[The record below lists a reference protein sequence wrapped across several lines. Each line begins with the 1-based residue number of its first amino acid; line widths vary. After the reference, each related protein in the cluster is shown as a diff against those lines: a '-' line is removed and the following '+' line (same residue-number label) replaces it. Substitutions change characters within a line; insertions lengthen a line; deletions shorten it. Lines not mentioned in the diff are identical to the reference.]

1 MTSIRQAQSKG
12 SGMSVA
18 AATLSSQPGL
28 EVRRERRRPV
38 MRRFLQH
45 RLAVSGVVVIAV
57 MIAVAIAAPLLAPDD
72 PIGLGDEQLAPPSW
86 QHWLGTD
93 DYGRDVLSRLIYGSR
108 ISLEVGLISVSIALV
123 AGTLIGV
130 ASAYFGGWLDVV
142 LSRTSDVV
150 FSFPDILL
158 AIGLMAM
165 LGPNLRNVM
174 IALGIIYTPIFARV
188 CRASTLMVLTHQYL
202 DAARVTGVPHRMILW
217 RHVLPNILSPLIVQ
231 TSVTFAF
238 AILTEAAL
246 SFIGLGA
253 QPPTPSWGLMLN
265 SARQLVYTN
274 AWLSV
279 YPGVAIM
286 LAVLSFNFIGDGLQ
300 DALDPRAQR
309 H

>member
-1 MTSIRQAQSKG
+1 MTSIRREQAKG

-38 MRRFLQH
+38 VRRFLQH

-86 QHWLGTD
+86 RHLLGTD
-93 DYGRDVLSRLIYGSR
+93 DYGRDVWSRLIYGSR

-130 ASAYFGGWLDVV
+130 SSAYFGGWLDVV
-142 LSRTSDVV
+142 FSRASDVV

-188 CRASTLMVLTHQYL
+188 CRASTMVVLTHQYL

>member
-1 MTSIRQAQSKG
+1 
-12 SGMSVA
+12 MSVA
-18 AATLSSQPGL
+18 ATTMASPTTSQVVP
-28 EVRRERRRPV
+28 RERRHPV
-38 MRRFLQH
+38 LTRFLRH

-57 MIAVAIAAPLLAPDD
+57 MIAVAIAAPVLAPYD
-72 PIGLGDEQLAPPSW
+72 PIGLGDVQLAPPSR

-93 DYGRDVLSRLIYGSR
+93 DFGRDVLSRLIYGSR
-108 ISLEVGLISVSIALV
+108 ISLEVALISVSIALV
-123 AGTLIGV
+123 AGTVIGV
-130 ASAYFGGWLDVV
+130 VSAYFGGWLDTA
-142 LSRTSDVV
+142 LSRTNDVI

-165 LGPNLRNVM
+165 LGPSLRNVM

-188 CRASTLMVLTHQYL
+188 CRASTLVVLTHQYL

-217 RHVLPNILSPLIVQ
+217 RHVLPNILAPLIVQ

-265 SARQLVYTN
+265 AARQLVYTN

>member
-1 MTSIRQAQSKG
+1 
-12 SGMSVA
+12 MSA
-18 AATLSSQPGL
+18 AATTIVGQPGL
-28 EVRRERRRPV
+28 AVRQERRHPV
-38 MRRFLQH
+38 LRRFLRH
-45 RLAVSGVVVIAV
+45 RLAVSGVVVITL
-57 MIAVAIAAPLLAPDD
+57 MIVVAVAAPVLAPDD
-72 PIGLGDEQLAPPSW
+72 PIGLGDEQLAPPSRA
-86 QHWLGTD
+86 HWLGTD
-93 DYGRDVLSRLIYGSR
+93 DFGRDILSRLIYGSR
-108 ISLEVGLISVSIALV
+108 ISLEVALISVSIALV
-123 AGTLIGV
+123 AGTLVGV
-130 ASAYFGGWLDVV
+130 ASAYFGGWLDTVP
-142 LSRTSDVV
+142 SRASDVI

-165 LGPNLRNVM
+165 LGPSLRNVM
-174 IALGIIYTPIFARV
+174 IALGVIYTPIFARV
-188 CRASTLMVLTHQYL
+188 CRASTLVVLTQQYL
-202 DAARVTGVPHRMILW
+202 EAARVTGVPHRLILW
-217 RHVLPNILSPLIVQ
+217 RHVLPNILAPLIVQ

-265 SARQLVYTN
+265 AARQLVYTN

-279 YPGVAIM
+279 YPGLAIM

>member
-1 MTSIRQAQSKG
+1 
-12 SGMSVA
+12 MSA
-18 AATLSSQPGL
+18 AATTIARQSGL
-28 EVRRERRRPV
+28 VVRQDRQRPV
-38 MRRFLQH
+38 LRRFLRH
-45 RLAVSGVVVIAV
+45 RLAVSGVVVIAL
-57 MIAVAIAAPLLAPDD
+57 MIVVAVAAPVLATDD
-72 PIGLGDEQLAPPSW
+72 PIGLGDEQLASPSW
-86 QHWLGTD
+86 RHWLGTD
-93 DYGRDVLSRLIYGSR
+93 DFGRDVLSRLIYGSR

-123 AGTLIGV
+123 AGTIIGV
-130 ASAYFGGWLDVV
+130 VSAYFGGWLDAV
-142 LSRTSDVV
+142 LSRSSDVI

-165 LGPNLRNVM
+165 LGPSLRNVM

-188 CRASTLMVLTHQYL
+188 CRASTLVVLTHQYL
-202 DAARVTGVPHRMILW
+202 DAARVTGVPHRLILW
-217 RHVLPNILSPLIVQ
+217 RHVLPNILAPLIVQ

-246 SFIGLGA
+246 SFIGLGT

-265 SARQLVYTN
+265 AARQLVYTK